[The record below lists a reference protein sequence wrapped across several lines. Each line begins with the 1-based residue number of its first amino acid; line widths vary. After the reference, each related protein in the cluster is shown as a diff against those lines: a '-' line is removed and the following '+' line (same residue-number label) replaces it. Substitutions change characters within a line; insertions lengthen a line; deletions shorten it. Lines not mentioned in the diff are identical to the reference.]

1 MLKNKV
7 YLHLIKFSLL
17 LNSCFL
23 LVPNKFKAYPIVILL
38 LFSFIFYTKTEKKNS
53 YSLNKTFLIGA
64 LFFIYLA
71 SCLYSSQTNEAFF
84 KLSTIASLIAYP
96 IIFELLKSS
105 NFIISKKEIITVF
118 KAFSFST
125 TLFCIISFI
134 YFWRQEFNFY
144 ETIIHF
150 FNLIDIRLGIFSI
163 HPIYLAI
170 YIGISILMLVFLIH
184 DSHYLF
190 LKIAFSFLSLFLA
203 IILIILMRKGPIIYL
218 LLPLFLL
225 LANFLKIKRTIIIL
239 LLVLAGIVFF
249 VKIVPKYQNENRFN
263 ELTSN
268 TLNEKPESSIS
279 IRYRVYQCVVE
290 KISENPFFGYG
301 LGSVKSHLDP
311 CYISKNIDL
320 SKKNYN
326 SHNQFFSVVLTAGFI
341 GLAIYLFSIYKIYK
355 ILNQKKSILGI
366 ALFTFFLLNFLTENV
381 IEREHGVLVY
391 SFFISL
397 FLYQNDELY
406 KSV

>member
-1 MLKNKV
+1 
-7 YLHLIKFSLL
+7 
-17 LNSCFL
+17 
-23 LVPNKFKAYPIVILL
+23 
-38 LFSFIFYTKTEKKNS
+38 
-53 YSLNKTFLIGA
+53 
-64 LFFIYLA
+64 
-71 SCLYSSQTNEAFF
+71 
-84 KLSTIASLIAYP
+84 
-96 IIFELLKSS
+96 
-105 NFIISKKEIITVF
+105 
-118 KAFSFST
+118 
-125 TLFCIISFI
+125 
-134 YFWRQEFNFY
+134 
-144 ETIIHF
+144 
-150 FNLIDIRLGIFSI
+150 
-163 HPIYLAI
+163 
-170 YIGISILMLVFLIH
+170 
-184 DSHYLF
+184 
-190 LKIAFSFLSLFLA
+190 
-203 IILIILMRKGPIIYL
+203 MRKGPIIYL